1 MTIAKA
7 LRPVVVAA
15 CLWAVA
21 FTHSLAMTVT
31 PLHVEMVAIGSASRS
46 LVSVTNES
54 AIPLPVEIMLN
65 RLVLGENGERR
76 LTPAGEDF
84 LVFPGQALIAPGS
97 TQSFRLQWVGD
108 PAIEES
114 RSYLVSVNQIPV
126 KLPRSR
132 AGVQVVVSFGV
143 QVNVAP
149 MNAVPALVLVGTG
162 TEVDRQT
169 GRRRPT
175 ITVQNT
181 SRMHAL
187 LPQGSISLS
196 SGAWS
201 RHLDQ
206 SFLGEKVG
214 IGLVQPGKRR
224 RFVLPVDLPT
234 NVSQIQAALDFR
246 PRR

>member
-1 MTIAKA
+1 MRIANA
-7 LRPVVVAA
+7 LRAVAA
-15 CLWAVA
+15 AALMCSTATA
-21 FTHSLAMTVT
+21 TTQAMTVT
-31 PLHVEMVAIGSASRS
+31 PLHVEMVAMGSASRS

-54 AIPLPVEIMLN
+54 NNQLPVEILLS
-65 RLVLGENGERR
+65 RLAVGENGERR
-76 LTPAGEDF
+76 LSPAGDDF

-108 PAIEES
+108 PAIAES
-114 RSYLVSVNQIPV
+114 RSYMVSVNQIPV
-126 KLPRSR
+126 KLPRSQ
-132 AGVQVVVSFGV
+132 AGVQVVMSFGV

-149 MNAVPALVLVGTG
+149 VNAAPSLVLVGAG
-162 TEVDRQT
+162 TEIDRKT

-187 LPQGSISLS
+187 LPHGSIQLS
-196 SGAWS
+196 SGGWS

-206 SFLGEKVG
+206 SFLGEKIGV
-214 IGLVQPGKRR
+214 GLVQPGKRR
-224 RFVLPVDLPT
+224 RFVLPVDLPA
-234 NVSQIQAALDFR
+234 NVAQIQAALEFR